1 MKIRRSTQRRII
13 ALFVVV
19 CLMSL
24 PDLLLSV
31 VRVVFDEDWRTT
43 ENITYVGTL
52 DVNRPSYMLDEGE
65 QSFNTPTTVCPATGD
80 EPAIVVEPRQYI
92 VYATDGD
99 FEVDT
104 TLTKVRTGLLYI
116 STLATI
122 TLIGLVLAIV
132 YQAIRGFRTGNF
144 FTRAS
149 VNMLRVMAVV
159 YCIRSL
165 IISNLGALEGSIASE
180 LCGALRPEGLGS
192 TYNLNMETIV
202 VPLVLLVVAELMNI
216 ARLLNEE
223 ESATL

>member
-1 MKIRRSTQRRII
+1 MKIRKSTQRRII

-31 VRVVFDEDWRTT
+31 VRVVLDEDWRTT

-65 QSFNTPTTVCPATGD
+65 QSFNAPTTICSATGD

-104 TLTKVRTGLLYI
+104 TLTKVRTVLLYI

-149 VNMLRVMAVV
+149 VFMLRVMAAV

-192 TYNLNMETIV
+192 TYSLNTETII

-216 ARLLNEE
+216 ARMLNEE

>member
-1 MKIRRSTQRRII
+1 MKIRKSTQRRII

-65 QSFNTPTTVCPATGD
+65 QSFNAPTTICPATGD

-104 TLTKVRTGLLYI
+104 TL
-116 STLATI
+116 
-122 TLIGLVLAIV
+122 
-132 YQAIRGFRTGNF
+132 
-144 FTRAS
+144 
-149 VNMLRVMAVV
+149 
-159 YCIRSL
+159 
-165 IISNLGALEGSIASE
+165 
-180 LCGALRPEGLGS
+180 
-192 TYNLNMETIV
+192 
-202 VPLVLLVVAELMNI
+202 
-216 ARLLNEE
+216 LLNEE

>member
-1 MKIRRSTQRRII
+1 MKIRKSTQRRII

-31 VRVVFDEDWRTT
+31 VRVVHDEDWRTT

-52 DVNRPSYMLDEGE
+52 DVNRPSYMLDDGE
-65 QSFNTPTTVCPATGD
+65 QSFNAPTTICSATCD
-80 EPAIVVEPRQYI
+80 KPAIVVEPRQYI

-104 TLTKVRTGLLYI
+104 TLTKVRTVLLYI

-149 VNMLRVMAVV
+149 VIMLRVMAAV

-192 TYNLNMETIV
+192 TYNLNTETII

>member
-1 MKIRRSTQRRII
+1 MKIRKSTQRRII

-52 DVNRPSYMLDEGE
+52 DVNCPSYMLDEGE
-65 QSFNTPTTVCPATGD
+65 QSFNAPTTIRSATGD
-80 EPAIVVEPRQYI
+80 KPAIVIEPRQYI

-104 TLTKVRTGLLYI
+104 TLTKVRTVLLYI

-149 VNMLRVMAVV
+149 VIMVRVMAAV

-180 LCGALRPEGLGS
+180 LCGTLRPEGLGS
-192 TYNLNMETIV
+192 TYSLNMETIV

>member
-1 MKIRRSTQRRII
+1 MKIRKSTQRRII

-52 DVNRPSYMLDEGE
+52 DVNLPSYMLDEGV
-65 QSFNTPTTVCPATGD
+65 QSFNTPTTIYPATGD
-80 EPAIVVEPRQYI
+80 KPAIVVEPRQYI

-104 TLTKVRTGLLYI
+104 TLTKVRTVLLYI

-149 VNMLRVMAVV
+149 VIMLRVMAAA

>member
-1 MKIRRSTQRRII
+1 MKIRKSTQRRII
-13 ALFVVV
+13 VLFVVV

-31 VRVVFDEDWRTT
+31 VRVVLDEDWRTT

-65 QSFNTPTTVCPATGD
+65 QSFNAPTTICSATGD
-80 EPAIVVEPRQYI
+80 EPAIVVESRQYI
-92 VYATDGD
+92 VYATEGD

-104 TLTKVRTGLLYI
+104 TLTKVRTVLLYI

-122 TLIGLVLAIV
+122 TLICLVLAIV

-149 VNMLRVMAVV
+149 VIMLRVMAAV

-192 TYNLNMETIV
+192 TYSLNTETII
-202 VPLVLLVVAELMNI
+202 VPLVLLVVAELVNI
-216 ARLLNEE
+216 ARMLNEE

>member
-1 MKIRRSTQRRII
+1 MKIRKSTQRRII

-19 CLMSL
+19 CLMFL

-65 QSFNTPTTVCPATGD
+65 QSFNAPTTICSDTGD
-80 EPAIVVEPRQYI
+80 KPAIVVEPRQYI

-104 TLTKVRTGLLYI
+104 TLTKVRTVLLYI

-149 VNMLRVMAVV
+149 VIMLRVMAAV

-192 TYNLNMETIV
+192 TYSLNTETII